1 MNNPLALYAILTPIC
16 FVILVYALLFSLSPL
31 CSRAQEAPVDAEVAV
46 TPKNV
51 RKRKTTHSDLTHGS
65 FFLRVGAIGKPSI
78 ELSTCDSYLNWSFS
92 LFFYYFPPCCSCV
105 VVIFASL
112 SFWTWCHD
120 LHWIGVRFI
129 LWDTIRFTLPSHPD
143 RRQSAAP
150 DDLHLYADVLYI
162 HERTGKSI

>member
-65 FFLRVGAIGKPSI
+65 FFLRVGAIGKPST
-78 ELSTCDSYLNWSFS
+78 ELSTGDSYLN
-92 LFFYYFPPCCSCV
+92 
-105 VVIFASL
+105 
-112 SFWTWCHD
+112 
-120 LHWIGVRFI
+120 
-129 LWDTIRFTLPSHPD
+129 
-143 RRQSAAP
+143 
-150 DDLHLYADVLYI
+150 
-162 HERTGKSI
+162 